1 MALQAGLP
9 FLDFRSMA
17 GEGKRTYITAIQAGL
32 DKDYAPM
39 GRLFQR
45 IIGESGQTS

>member
-1 MALQAGLP
+1 MALQTGLP

-39 GRLFQR
+39 GRLFEQ
-45 IIGESGQTS
+45 IIEESVRSS